1 MLVQLLALRKLV
13 CARLDLGLSLL
24 TQPRRAKR
32 SNAANNCPTEGS
44 KRWDGCGI
52 HGCVLL
58 DCSSAEIG
66 TRSKRNFHRPQS
78 NCGMPLNS
86 GWRVFIVVQPRLRLQ
101 IQAPRRSRDSVPQT
115 RKKHSTLT
123 LQEADFFSCYSFKHL
138 KVEISQKRE

>member
-13 CARLDLGLSLL
+13 RARLDLGLSLL

-52 HGCVLL
+52 HGWVLL

-66 TRSKRNFHRPQS
+66 TRSKRNFHRPES
-78 NCGMPLNS
+78 NCGIAINS
-86 GWRVFIVVQPRLRLQ
+86 GCGVLIWLINKRPKCLRQ
-101 IQAPRRSRDSVPQT
+101 VGC
-115 RKKHSTLT
+115 
-123 LQEADFFSCYSFKHL
+123 EN
-138 KVEISQKRE
+138 